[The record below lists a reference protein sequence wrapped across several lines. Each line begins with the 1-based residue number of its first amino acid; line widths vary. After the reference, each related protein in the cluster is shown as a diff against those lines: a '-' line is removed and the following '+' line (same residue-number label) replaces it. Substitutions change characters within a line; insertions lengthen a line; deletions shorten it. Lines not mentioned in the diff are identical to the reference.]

1 MGDWKEI
8 QLGALA
14 DIGSSKRIFYK
25 EYVPI
30 GIPFYRSKEVIEK
43 HNGQAISNE
52 LQISIDKYN
61 DIKARFGAPEE
72 GDMLLTSV
80 GTLGIPYIV
89 QKNEKFYFKDGN
101 LTWFRNFTNS
111 LLNIFLYYWIISPI
125 GKNELD
131 MVSIGSTQPALTIR
145 GLKGITINLPPLP
158 EQKAIAAVLSSLDDK
173 IDLLH
178 RQNKTLEAMAETL
191 FRQRF
196 VEEAQEDWETK
207 ISKFPIEI
215 IDGDR
220 GKNYPKNSELHDTG
234 DCLFLNAKN
243 VTTTGFN
250 FNQCQFITAEK
261 DALLGSGKLN
271 RNDIVITTRGT
282 VGNIAYYNDLIG
294 YTDIRINSGMI
305 IIRTVSS
312 LVDPIFIFC
321 LIRSNYFKYL
331 IENQTSGSAQPQLPI
346 RDFKQID
353 VYYPPKEKTDEYLIF
368 AKPCLNKKFYNDS
381 QIEKLEKLRD
391 TLLPKL
397 MSGEV
402 RVEYSEN

>member
-1 MGDWKEI
+1 MGEWKEI

-89 QKNEKFYFKDGN
+89 QKDEKFYFKDGN
-101 LTWFRNFTNS
+101 LTWFQNFTNS

-145 GLKGITINLPPLP
+145 GLKGIIINTPPLP

-191 FRQRF
+191 FRQWF
-196 VEEAQEDWETK
+196 VEEAQEDWE
-207 ISKFPIEI
+207 E
-215 IDGDR
+215 
-220 GKNYPKNSELHDTG
+220 
-234 DCLFLNAKN
+234 
-243 VTTTGFN
+243 
-250 FNQCQFITAEK
+250 
-261 DALLGSGKLN
+261 
-271 RNDIVITTRGT
+271 IVITDLFEIRDGT
-282 VGNIAYYNDLIG
+282 HDSPKQSPVGKPLITSKHIGANRLDINNAYLISEDDFYNVNKRSKVETNDILFSMIGTIGLTYLEQSETVDYAIKNIGLFKTSQNPAWRYYTFLW
-294 YTDIRINSGMI
+294 INSSLGKEFIHEYRSGSTQEYIALGSLRSIVFDAPPLNLLLEFNKVIHTYFQKIKNNMLQ
-305 IIRTVSS
+305 IRT
-312 LVDPIFIFC
+312 
-321 LIRSNYFKYL
+321 
-331 IENQTSGSAQPQLPI
+331 
-346 RDFKQID
+346 
-353 VYYPPKEKTDEYLIF
+353 
-368 AKPCLNKKFYNDS
+368 
-381 QIEKLEKLRD
+381 LEKLLD

-402 RVEYSEN
+402 RVQYDKEATL